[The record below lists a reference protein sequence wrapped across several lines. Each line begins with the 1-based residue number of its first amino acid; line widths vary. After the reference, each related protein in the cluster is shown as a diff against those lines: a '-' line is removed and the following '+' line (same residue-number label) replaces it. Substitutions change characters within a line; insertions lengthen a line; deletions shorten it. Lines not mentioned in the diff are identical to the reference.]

1 MSELEAAVAALKQQ
15 NLEQDRRLK
24 NLERTNKAI
33 SELTF
38 VTKELV
44 EAVQKLTEVQQ
55 AHDARLERLERA
67 PGEHLV
73 KIKDTIVVAIISAA
87 CGALVTWVV
96 STLL

>member
-1 MSELEAAVAALKQQ
+1 MSELEVIVAALKQQ

-38 VTKELV
+38 VTKDLV

-55 AHDARLERLERA
+55 AHDTRLDRLERA
-67 PGEHLV
+67 PGDHLI
-73 KIKDTIVVAIISAA
+73 KIKDTIVVGLISAA
-87 CGALVTWVV
+87 CGAFITWLVT
-96 STLL
+96 TLS

>member
-1 MSELEAAVAALKQQ
+1 MSELEAMVATLKQQ

-38 VTKELV
+38 VTKDLV

-55 AHDARLERLERA
+55 AHDERLARLERA
-67 PGEHLV
+67 PGDHLIKV
-73 KIKDTIVVAIISAA
+73 KDTIVVGIISAA
-87 CGALVTWVV
+87 CGAFVTWLV